1 MQSCRMG
8 FPAQVERR
16 DPPMNRQKRTTS
28 RLIPVLC
35 ALLAV
40 LLGTTL
46 FVLLRPEQEPP
57 QFTPPPFDA
66 TAEQGVPTVPEELGY
81 SSPFKD
87 GMSYRFSICGNVVVD
102 DGKAVVYLTN
112 PAENAVWLKVRLL
125 AADGT
130 LLGETGLIRPGE
142 YVRAVDL
149 TTVPASDSQIQLK
162 IMGYE
167 PETYRSAGSV
177 TLNTM
182 IGTLP

>member
-1 MQSCRMG
+1 
-8 FPAQVERR
+8 
-16 DPPMNRQKRTTS
+16 
-28 RLIPVLC
+28 
-35 ALLAV
+35 
-40 LLGTTL
+40 
-46 FVLLRPEQEPP
+46 
-57 QFTPPPFDA
+57 
-66 TAEQGVPTVPEELGY
+66 
-81 SSPFKD
+81 
-87 GMSYRFSICGNVVVD
+87 MSYRFSICGNVVVD

-149 TTVPASDSQIQLK
+149 TTVPAPGSQIQLK

-167 PETYRSAGSV
+167 PETYQSAGSV
-177 TLNTM
+177 TLNTV